1 MADWLDEGLPGRTA
15 KTVEANRDSLRPL
28 LAVIGRMPL
37 KDLTVQDVVTALG
50 KMAATHATRTL
61 QKAYNCLTRALRH
74 AEGQDLVRRN
84 VSALVDTP
92 RGGEGRPSQS
102 LTLDQATAL
111 LEAAES
117 SRLHAF
123 IVLCLLTG
131 VRSEEARALT
141 WEHVS
146 LEAGTSSVWR
156 SVRAHGDT
164 KTNRSQR
171 TLKLPE
177 IAVEA
182 LRGQGAGGRGSRRLG
197 SGPTLRSCG
206 RSTGW
211 CLQRRWGRGMS
222 RITCGGTSGG

>member
-1 MADWLDEGLPGRTA
+1 
-15 KTVEANRDSLRPL
+15 
-28 LAVIGRMPL
+28 
-37 KDLTVQDVVTALG
+37 
-50 KMAATHATRTL
+50 MAATHATRTL
-61 QKAYNCLTRALRH
+61 QKAHNCLTRAVRH

-92 RGGEGRPSQS
+92 RGLEGRPSQS
-102 LTLDQATAL
+102 LTLEQASAL
-111 LEAAES
+111 LEAAEA

-141 WEHVS
+141 WEHVD
-146 LEAGTSSVWR
+146 LEAGTISVWR

-164 KTNRSQR
+164 KTNRSRR

-182 LRGQGAGGRGSRRLG
+182 LRGQRERQARERAAAGELWQEDGPGFTTALGAGDGSHKLRRGVRRGAPGRRAGGGRGGAGGGG
-197 SGPTLRSCG
+197 GGLRPG
-206 RSTGW
+206 
-211 CLQRRWGRGMS
+211 
-222 RITCGGTSGG
+222 

>member
-1 MADWLDEGLPGRTA
+1 
-15 KTVEANRDSLRPL
+15 VEANRDSLRPL
-28 LAVIGRMPL
+28 LAVIGRIPL
-37 KDLTVQDVVTALG
+37 KDLTVQDVRTAL
-50 KMAATHATRTL
+50 KMAATHATRPL
-61 QKAYNCLTRALRH
+61 QKAHHCLARAVRH

-84 VSALVDTP
+84 VSALADTP
-92 RGGEGRPSQS
+92 HGLEGRPSQS
-102 LTLDQATAL
+102 LTLEQASAL

-141 WEHVS
+141 WEHVD
-146 LEAGTSSVWR
+146 LEAGTISVWR

-164 KTNRSQR
+164 KTNRSRR

-182 LRGQGAGGRGSRRLG
+182 AAGSGAGRRRGVVAGARAG
-197 SGPTLRSCG
+197 VHHI
-206 RSTGW
+206 
-211 CLQRRWGRGMS
+211 RGD
-222 RITCGGTSGG
+222 RVRVA